1 MPRPPSRPRI
11 GSAGLHSTGNWGSC
25 WTRTAIHYGT
35 VSNSIEEEIW
45 KRERAP
51 AVTEGIVDD
60 DEAKVLVFLINVF
73 DLDDPDD
80 VD

>member
-1 MPRPPSRPRI
+1 
-11 GSAGLHSTGNWGSC
+11 
-25 WTRTAIHYGT
+25 